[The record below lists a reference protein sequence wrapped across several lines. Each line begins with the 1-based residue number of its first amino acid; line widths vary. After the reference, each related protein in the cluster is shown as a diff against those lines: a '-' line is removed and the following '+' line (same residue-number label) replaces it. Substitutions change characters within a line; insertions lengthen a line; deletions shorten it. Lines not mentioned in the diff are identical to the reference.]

1 MIRWLWIVV
10 VAALVVAGCMPQ
22 RTREMTTHVRL
33 QSPGTVPVNPLSYGQ
48 AAELREATVRGWAV
62 GTNPLFFG
70 EIWDPEPAVYV
81 PYSRRQ
87 FVGAVPAR
95 ERIARAGETH
105 EAAGQPL
112 WPTAWGSRT
121 RTADGLWQAAL
132 GRLVQGDRPAQS
144 QHVTP
149 ALAAA
154 CGGLAQYPD
163 HTFAQAEWTLGD
175 AVEGYRR
182 IYLGRQAVF
191 EEMRNQ
197 GTLVCDE

>member
-1 MIRWLWIVV
+1 MA
-10 VAALVVAGCMPQ
+10 VAISGLG
-22 RTREMTTHVRL
+22 
-33 QSPGTVPVNPLSYGQ
+33 S
-48 AAELREATVRGWAV
+48 
-62 GTNPLFFG
+62 
-70 EIWDPEPAVYV
+70 IWDPEPAVYV